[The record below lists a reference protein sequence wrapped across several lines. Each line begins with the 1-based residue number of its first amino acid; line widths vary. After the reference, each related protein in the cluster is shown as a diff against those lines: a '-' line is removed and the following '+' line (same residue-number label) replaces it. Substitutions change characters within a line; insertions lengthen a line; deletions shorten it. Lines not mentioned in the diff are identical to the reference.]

1 MAETPNKK
9 TEGEESKDA
18 EVETSHA
25 QQDAEEAPAGAE
37 KESHDTED
45 LPDDTSRDAEK
56 SSQDASQTSHE
67 SQESHESLEPHESH
81 EPQES
86 HESRESHDVKS
97 KGDAKKA
104 KEKAKAREAKAK
116 EKARE
121 ERKREKDRAR
131 AKRANAAAAKQRKK
145 EREKRIKQAGGGGNS
160 NRRNM
165 WLLIVTIILVIGSIF
180 MFMPPQDKINQ
191 GLDIQG
197 GLSVVLTAQGTDG
210 HEVTQE
216 DMEKSRAII
225 ESRVNALGASEATVQ
240 VQGNDQILVQIP
252 GLSDTETALETIGK
266 TGKLEF
272 ARADSFTDEAD
283 QQAIQNGTYMQ
294 QGMVT
299 DDMGNQFPTGE
310 MQYRS
315 VSGSYTPLI
324 TGENI
329 TRVTVDKESE
339 TSNYYAVNLTLDS
352 AGTEAFAQATRE
364 LAPTNGKIVIILDGQ
379 IQSAPAVQSEI
390 TGGQVA
396 ITGGYSL
403 EEAQSLQTVLESGS
417 LPVSFHYE
425 QSQVVGP
432 TLGQDALMSGLL
444 VAILGLTLVI
454 LYLICFYRGLG
465 LLTAAAMVVFA
476 IFYLGLLAT
485 LSAFGLFSL
494 SLAGIAGI
502 VLTIGMA
509 ADSSILV
516 LERFREEIRMGRSV
530 RAASITGVRHGIETS
545 IDADLVTLVSALT
558 LFFLASASVK
568 GFGMTLALGIVC
580 DIVMMLLLKAPLIRL
595 LAPKVITRHP
605 GFWGIKDCEQAAPV
619 YAELNGTTL
628 APDENLRPS
637 AKKAEGANAKSDQPS
652 AAIPKSVTH
661 KTLDQLKGRFLR
673 RDINFMGVRKIL
685 LSISAALIVLSFAV
699 VGIKG
704 VQFGIEFVGGT
715 SIAFHNTGDITIED
729 MRAACADA
737 GEPDAVVQTTNADG
751 SAGFLIRTANTSPE
765 DAATTANQIAS
776 ELGVATDSFEVNTVG
791 PDWGAGV
798 IQSSAIAFA
807 VSLLLIIAYIAIRF
821 EYKMGI
827 MAVVALLHDL
837 IIVVGVYALVGRE
850 ITPNMVAALLTI
862 LGYSL
867 YDTVVVFHRI
877 NDNMKESS
885 LKCTFMSMANHS
897 INQVFIRTIN
907 TTLTSFVPVF
917 GMLLFGG
924 ETLKD
929 FAFAMAVG
937 LVAGSYSSIAVATP
951 LYAMWKTR
959 EPKNAKLVKK
969 YGPEVQLFTFASTL
983 PPASVEEASA
993 GVAVAEK
1000 QEQAKSQSASDK
1012 ATQTTH
1018 TATKSSKKTASHNHK
1033 RRKK

>member
-1 MAETPNKK
+1 MAELPNNEK
-9 TEGEESKDA
+9 EGEEAKN
-18 EVETSHA
+18 
-25 QQDAEEAPAGAE
+25 EASGAA
-37 KESHDTED
+37 K
-45 LPDDTSRDAEK
+45 RDA
-56 SSQDASQTSHE
+56 
-67 SQESHESLEPHESH
+67 
-81 EPQES
+81 
-86 HESRESHDVKS
+86 
-97 KGDAKKA
+97 KA
-104 KEKAKAREAKAK
+104 KAKAREAKAK
-116 EKARE
+116 EKARA

-131 AKRANAAAAKQRKK
+131 AQRANAAAAKQRKK

-165 WLLIVTIILVIGSIF
+165 WLLIVTTILVIASIF

-197 GLSVVLTAQGTDG
+197 GLSVVLTAEGTDG

-216 DMEKSRAII
+216 DMEKSRSII

-240 VQGNDQILVQIP
+240 VQGNNQILVQIP
-252 GLSDTETALETIGK
+252 GLSDTQTALETIGR
-266 TGKLEF
+266 TGMLEF

-283 QQAIQNGTYMQ
+283 QTAIENGTYIQ
-294 QGMVT
+294 QGVVT
-299 DDMGNQFPTGE
+299 DSLGNQFPSGE
-310 MQYRS
+310 VTYRE

-352 AGTEAFAQATRE
+352 AGTEAFAQATSE
-364 LAPTNGKIVIILDGQ
+364 LAPTNGKIVIILDGE
-379 IQSAPAVQSEI
+379 IQSAPAVQNEI
-390 TGGQVA
+390 STGQVA
-396 ITGGYSL
+396 ITGNYTL
-403 EEAQSLQTVLESGS
+403 EEAQALQTVLESGS

-568 GFGMTLALGIVC
+568 GFGMTLALGIMC

-619 YAELNGTTL
+619 YAELTGTTL
-628 APDENLRPS
+628 APDENL
-637 AKKAEGANAKSDQPS
+637 
-652 AAIPKSVTH
+652 PKSITH

-673 RDINFMGVRKIL
+673 RDINFMGARKIL
-685 LSISAALIVLSFAV
+685 LSLSAVLIVLSVAV

-737 GEPDAVVQTTNADG
+737 GEPDAVVQTTTSDG
-751 SAGFLIRTANTSPE
+751 SAGFLIRTTNTSPE
-765 DAATTANQIAS
+765 EASATANQIADS
-776 ELGVATDSFEVNTVG
+776 LGIATDSFEVNTVG

-837 IIVVGVYALVGRE
+837 IIVVGIYALVGRE

-917 GMLLFGG
+917 GMLIFGG
-924 ETLKD
+924 ETPKD

-937 LVAGSYSSIAVATP
+937 LIAGSYSSIAVATP

-959 EPKNAKLVKK
+959 EEKNVKLVKK

-983 PPASVEEASA
+983 PSASKEEAQATVAAGEASA
-993 GVAVAEK
+993 DKKAAVVETK
-1000 QEQAKSQSASDK
+1000 AKEAPK
-1012 ATQTTH
+1012 TNKRNTH
-1018 TATKSSKKTASHNHK
+1018 KKRH
-1033 RRKK
+1033 